1 MIMFKS
7 DKDLLIDEK
16 MSLMRKKC
24 ELTCRATG
32 ETTRLIDYY
41 IQELYKNYKEWILVE
56 DHYDSKNSHKI
67 LINAIMKRMGIEHPQ
82 DKVIHMVRDRKHL
95 LKLDVCNNIEYKKQE
110 ISRINTR
117 LDEVNKIILNLS

>member
-1 MIMFKS
+1 MYKS

-16 MSLMRKKC
+16 MKLIRESC

-56 DHYDSKNSHKI
+56 DHYDSKNSHII

-82 DKVIHMVRDRKHL
+82 DKVIHKVQDRKHL
-95 LKLDVCNNIEYKKQE
+95 LKLDVCNNIECKKRE
-110 ISRINTR
+110 LERINAR
-117 LDEVNKIILNLS
+117 LKEINLYMKQ

>member
-16 MSLMRKKC
+16 MKLIRESC

-82 DKVIHMVRDRKHL
+82 DKVIHTIRDGKHL
-95 LKLDVCNNIEYKKQE
+95 LKLDVCNNIEYKKRGLE
-110 ISRINTR
+110 RINAR
-117 LDEVNKIILNLS
+117 LKEINLYMKQ